1 MKKYFLFIF
10 FLLITTFLH
19 GQSQPVKQKYPQIKY
34 FRGDSVVILTIDQS
48 RKIDSTFKSQVSAL
62 DSFKTI
68 TDTLV
73 KYKDSVITKYVYTD
87 SVLIV
92 TDSLRRELLSYKKK
106 VEEAAR
112 LGLYVTYD
120 TIREQAKFLPFD
132 KDFKVNMKETENGVK
147 IFATNFDQF
156 TKTRITLGC
165 GLAFTGGLARG
176 FHSEIHYHPIEV
188 RNTFP
193 NMKTD
198 IWYLGNTNHPS
209 LKGQPTSWR
218 KETRIGNLVF
228 KSDLAHI
235 SNATFLSSI
244 FVAFPISMYETTS
257 WSQIIKRSLLLS
269 VSYTAGYNLM
279 TKGIIK

>member
-1 MKKYFLFIF
+1 MRKYLLFIF
-10 FLLITTFLH
+10 FTLIASFLY
-19 GQSQPVKQKYPQIKY
+19 GQTEPVKQKYPQIKY
-34 FRGDSVVILTIDQS
+34 YRGDSVVIITIDQS

-73 KYKDSVITKYVYTD
+73 KYKDSVI
-87 SVLIV
+87 IV
-92 TDSLRRELLSYKKK
+92 TDSLRNELLSYKKK

-156 TKTRITLGC
+156 TKTRIGVGW

-176 FHSEIHYHPIEV
+176 FHSEIHYHPVEV

-198 IWYLGNTNHPS
+198 IWYLGNSNHPS

-218 KETRIGNLVF
+218 RETRIGNLVF
-228 KSDLAHI
+228 KSDLAHV

-244 FVAFPISMYETTS
+244 FVGFPISMYETTS

-269 VSYTAGYNLM
+269 ISYTAGYNLM

>member
-1 MKKYFLFIF
+1 MRKYLLFIF
-10 FLLITTFLH
+10 FTLIASFLY
-19 GQSQPVKQKYPQIKY
+19 GQTEPVKQKYPQIKY
-34 FRGDSVVILTIDQS
+34 YRGDSVVIITIDQS

-92 TDSLRRELLSYKKK
+92 TDSLRNELLSYKKK

-120 TIREQAKFLPFD
+120 TIREQAKFLPF
-132 KDFKVNMKETENGVK
+132 
-147 IFATNFDQF
+147 
-156 TKTRITLGC
+156 
-165 GLAFTGGLARG
+165 TGGLARG
-176 FHSEIHYHPIEV
+176 FHSEIHYHPVEV

-198 IWYLGNTNHPS
+198 IWYLGNSNHPS

-218 KETRIGNLVF
+218 RETRIGNLVF
-228 KSDLAHI
+228 KSDLAHV
-235 SNATFLSSI
+235 SNASFLSSI
-244 FVAFPISMYETTS
+244 FVGFPISMYETTS
-257 WSQIIKRSLLLS
+257 WSQIIKS
-269 VSYTAGYNLM
+269 
-279 TKGIIK
+279 